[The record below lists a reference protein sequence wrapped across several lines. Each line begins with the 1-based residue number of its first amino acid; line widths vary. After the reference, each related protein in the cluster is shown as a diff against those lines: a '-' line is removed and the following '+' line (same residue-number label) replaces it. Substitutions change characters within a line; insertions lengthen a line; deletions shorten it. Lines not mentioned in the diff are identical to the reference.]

1 MFEWVIDNKWVLLFY
16 LILIVIIYAN
26 RKKFEF
32 QAKFIAM
39 FKTKLGLKLMDK
51 ISQKYREYVKLF
63 GYIGV
68 GIGFIGMLF
77 IFGTLVYL
85 LFGLIV
91 TPETTQG
98 VSLVIPGFKMA
109 GSDFRFPLVYGLLSI
124 FVIATIHELAHGIV
138 ARAWRIPILSSGI
151 VFFGPIIGAFVEPDD
166 KKMSKRPDIEQYSV
180 FAAGPFINILFAFL
194 LLAMLLVSLPFIN
207 NAFYENVIITDVAIN
222 SPAYIAGWP
231 SNSILTD
238 IDNTEITD
246 IKDLSYALS
255 EVESGDNLNV
265 KYIHENK
272 EYQKTIEIGE
282 KDSRPYIGIYAQSD
296 IKYKT
301 GLGNIWFKITSWIFG
316 DSRKSGLA
324 SWGFLS
330 WLMNLSLA
338 IGLINLLPLG
348 PTDGG
353 RMIFLATQRIYK
365 QKGAKIY
372 SYVSFISL
380 MLLLACLLLSYAK
393 PLFM

>member
-255 EVESGDNLNV
+255 EIESGDNLNV